1 MNARDVA
8 GEVRQLRQLV
18 QAIGDRC
25 DLLITHIE
33 TKGLDIDLP
42 DDDLRAWMLTVEQL
56 RELFDV
62 AVAEGLARG
71 YERVVL
77 Q

>member
-1 MNARDVA
+1 MA

-18 QAIGDRC
+18 HAIGARC

-33 TKGLDIDLP
+33 TKGLDIELTGDE
-42 DDDLRAWMLTVEQL
+42 LRAWMLTVEEL
-56 RELFDV
+56 REMFDV

-71 YERVVL
+71 QGRVL